1 MQVSNIQKKIFNMA
15 FLGELTKHDFNESFE
30 EDYIKIKEE
39 KNTLPKKEVI
49 ITNKILPDEDLI
61 ELPKGWKMIRL
72 GNIAKVIS
80 KGTTPSGGQSA
91 YKKSGIN
98 YLRAEGVNT
107 YIDQNTF
114 QYIDEKTHNNALK
127 RSILQSG
134 DILVTIA
141 GTLGKTG
148 IVRDIDLPL
157 NTNQAVAF
165 IRLVNKNLVMPEY
178 IMYALKSDFVQRQ
191 FFDQKKDSAIPNL
204 TLEIITNTLIAIPP
218 LKEQQEICNI
228 IRSIN
233 EKINMLEK
241 HHDRLLLYKN
251 MMIKKVINEAIYQ
264 NSDEYETDLLGNILV
279 YEQPTKYI
287 VESEKYSD
295 EYAIPV
301 LTAGKTFILGYTNE
315 KNNIFDKIPVI
326 IFDDFTTASQYV
338 DFPFKVKSSA
348 MKILNCNPNMNIKF
362 YYYLLQSINYDSS
375 THKRYWIS
383 EFAPMVVPV
392 PPKDEQDKIVEKVEQ
407 LLNLIDQI

>member
-1 MQVSNIQKKIFNMA
+1 MQVSHIQKKIFNMA

-39 KNTLPKKEVI
+39 KTALPKKEVI

-61 ELPKGWKMIRL
+61 ELPHGWKMIRL
-72 GNIAKVIS
+72 GNITKVIS
-80 KGTTPSGGQSA
+80 KGTTPSGGQST
-91 YKKSGIN
+91 YKKEGIN

-165 IRLVNKNLVMPEY
+165 IRLVNKDLIMPEY

-241 HHDRLLLYKN
+241 HHNRLLLYKN
-251 MMIKKVINEAIYQ
+251 MMVKKVINEAIYQ

-287 VESEKYSD
+287 VSSEKYDNSY
-295 EYAIPV
+295 ETPV
-301 LTAGKTFILGYTNE
+301 LTAGKTFVLGYTNE
-315 KNNIFDKIPVI
+315 TEGIFNKLPVL
-326 IFDDFTTASQYV
+326 IFDDFTTASKYV

-348 MKILNCNPNMNIKF
+348 MKILNCNSKMNIKF
-362 YYYLLQSINYDSS
+362 YYYLLQSLDYDAS

-383 EFAPMVVPV
+383 EFAPMTVPV
-392 PPKDEQDKIVEKVEQ
+392 PPKEEQDKIVEKVEQ